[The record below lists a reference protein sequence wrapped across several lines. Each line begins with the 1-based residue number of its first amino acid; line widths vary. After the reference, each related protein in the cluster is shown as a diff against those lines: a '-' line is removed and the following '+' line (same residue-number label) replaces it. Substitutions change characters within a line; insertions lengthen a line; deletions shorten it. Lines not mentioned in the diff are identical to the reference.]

1 MRTWK
6 DLNPGVRAAVAL
18 LLCVGC
24 LEVSASPGHVLPA
37 EVQVYNGAC
46 FGDLALIREGLKR
59 GASPESGNKQ
69 TGGTAL
75 ICAAA
80 SGWVHAVRLL
90 LDSGASANARTV
102 SGVTAIIGA
111 ATIGHVET
119 ARVLAERGADVNAA
133 IQSGASALKSAA
145 AGGYTD
151 VVALLLDKGAR
162 IDIQDADGRTA
173 LMEAIARNRS
183 LTAKYLIER
192 GANVNLG
199 ATNKMT
205 ALMLAAY
212 HGHADLV
219 ALLIAKGAD
228 LSLRAGPTMPFSTAV
243 GAAEMNDQAEI
254 VRILQQAGAPSP
266 APESSPEPNVSEP
279 DVALREAVGSGDV
292 RRARA
297 ALAKGAKPDPGDGS
311 PNAPLLQAAVN
322 GATPIVK
329 LLLERGVRVD
339 TTYRRPGAET
349 DSGYTALMFAA
360 STGRIRGDPPSHR
373 FRGGPQRGHQ
383 TGGHGAPRSR
393 IIRLPGCGAVADQ
406 AGCRL
411 EWPRRGGSNSAT
423 SSGSQGAKR
432 SRQVPLGRARQD

>member
-6 DLNPGVRAAVAL
+6 DLNPEVMAAVAL

-46 FGDLALIREGLKR
+46 FGDLALIREGLKTGCFTREWEQTDGRHCPDLCCRERMGSR
-59 GASPESGNKQ
+59 GASS
-69 TGGTAL
+69 
-75 ICAAA
+75 
-80 SGWVHAVRLL
+80 SRLW
-90 LDSGASANARTV
+90 RKCRRQTV

-111 ATIGHVET
+111 ATIGRVET

-219 ALLIAKGAD
+219 ALLIAKGA
-228 LSLRAGPTMPFSTAV
+228 T
-243 GAAEMNDQAEI
+243 
-254 VRILQQAGAPSP
+254 
-266 APESSPEPNVSEP
+266 
-279 DVALREAVGSGDV
+279 
-292 RRARA
+292 
-297 ALAKGAKPDPGDGS
+297 
-311 PNAPLLQAAVN
+311 
-322 GATPIVK
+322 
-329 LLLERGVRVD
+329 
-339 TTYRRPGAET
+339 
-349 DSGYTALMFAA
+349 
-360 STGRIRGDPPSHR
+360 
-373 FRGGPQRGHQ
+373 
-383 TGGHGAPRSR
+383 
-393 IIRLPGCGAVADQ
+393 
-406 AGCRL
+406 
-411 EWPRRGGSNSAT
+411 
-423 SSGSQGAKR
+423 
-432 SRQVPLGRARQD
+432 